1 MEIKD
6 LQKRFMY
13 HEVNDNKKE
22 RMADI
27 RVALLEL
34 SMLINDEC
42 PEGREKS
49 LSITHLEEAMFW
61 AIASIA
67 RND

>member
-1 MEIKD
+1 
-6 LQKRFMY
+6 MY